1 MNKIEFLEKQYFG
14 LNKMSLT
21 RRMSLALFCFT
32 AYYWRENHE
41 KSGELYFFLGIAIML
56 ISIILFFIL
65 HFKTQVINGSIIL
78 DGLWTSRKIKINTS
92 SIVSV
97 KRVKYSKYILN
108 RAVYNLHLKGTIRF
122 YTRGVDAVELTD
134 KDGLIYLIGSQKAS
148 ELARVI
154 QNKLSQE

>member
-1 MNKIEFLEKQYFG
+1 MSEFDFIEKQYFG
-14 LNKMSLT
+14 LNKMSLA

-32 AYYWRENHE
+32 AFYWRENHE
-41 KSGELYFFLGIAIML
+41 KSGELYFFLGIVIML

-78 DGLWTSRKIKINTS
+78 DGLWTSRKIKIDTV

-97 KRVKYSKYILN
+97 KKVQYSKYILN
-108 RAVYNLHLKGTIRF
+108 RSVYNLHLKGIIRF

-134 KDGLIYLIGSQKAS
+134 KDGLIYLIGSQKAE
-148 ELARVI
+148 ELTRVI
-154 QNKLSQE
+154 QNKLS